1 MRKRGISAVEAMGIL
16 AIALGVVGA
25 IDYFPQIPSP
35 LTGEAPLWLFVG
47 RFSQAIALGIVPA
60 AVGIRLLRKREISA
74 VQALGNLA
82 MALGVIGAVYYFPS
96 TFFLL
101 APDAQMLEVSLA
113 QLVSFLTKAIS
124 LSIAPL
130 IVGAVLMRNNDI
142 STVKMLGILV
152 IMSGVVW
159 SIHKSGWSI
168 ATLMRLDEWEYL
180 MKRDESYALFVVR
193 AVVEFATVTALGCGI
208 DSRRDTD
215 GPKGRSVRR
224 LGVGIDSYRG
234 WHHWGGICRIYTGIY
249 LAIRSIESVGDLR
262 I

>member
-1 MRKRGISAVEAMGIL
+1 MRRPDADATWALGMMTIAVGLIGVAYAAAWLVVHSPDISPRWIRMLPALSIVPTAAGILLMRKRGISAVEAMGIL

-168 ATLMRLDEWEYL
+168 ATLMRLDEWESL
-180 MKRDESYALFVVR
+180 MKTDESYA
-193 AVVEFATVTALGCGI
+193 
-208 DSRRDTD
+208 
-215 GPKGRSVRR
+215 
-224 LGVGIDSYRG
+224 
-234 WHHWGGICRIYTGIY
+234 
-249 LAIRSIESVGDLR
+249 
-262 I
+262 